1 MSFNVVDPGCSR
13 QPYIGFIGVAYRSIP
28 FPARR
33 RFILSPFSLISR
45 RTHATYFQLKSN
57 FLSRYRLLHLVPFV
71 LKISNPVSPIAM
83 AQPSEF
89 EPAIFAEIRS
99 VLNERVMY
107 IDGAMGTMIQRYKLK
122 EPDFRGERYS
132 SHSHD
137 LQGNND
143 ILSITRP
150 DVIQS
155 IHEQYLEAGSD
166 FVETN
171 TFSGTKIAQADYHL
185 DTDKDVYDI
194 NFESARL
201 ARAACDKIEGKD
213 GRKRYVAGAI
223 GPTNRTL
230 SISPDVNDP
239 AFRNITFLE
248 VASAYKEQVRALV
261 EGGVDILLVE
271 TIFDTL
277 NAKAALFAIDE
288 YFCENPEQE
297 RRPIFISGTIVD
309 MSGRTLS
316 GQTTEAFWTSVE
328 HAKPMAVGLNC
339 ALGAKDM
346 RGYVERLGRCSDA
359 YIICYPNAGLP
370 NAMGGYDQTGPEMA
384 SEMTSFSNSRLC
396 NIVGGCC
403 GTTPTHIEA
412 IVKLFSSAPPRP
424 HPKPLPQMMRLSGLE
439 QFVLDPQFVRFV
451 NIGERCNVAGS
462 AFFKKH
468 VIAGNFDKML
478 EIALKQVNN
487 GAQVIDINFDE
498 GLLDSHATMRK
509 FCNLLATEPDVA
521 KVPFMIDS
529 SKFDV
534 VEQGLQCVQGKCI
547 VNSISLKVGE
557 EEFIRHAHLVKRYG
571 AAVVVMAFDEEGQAA
586 TKDDKIRICTRAYRI
601 LVDEVQFN
609 PNDII
614 FDPNILTVAT
624 GIEEH
629 NNYAKDFFEATKII
643 RRDLPHCHISGGVSN
658 VSFSFRGNNA
668 LREAMH
674 SAFLYHG
681 ISNGMDMGIVNAGV
695 IPVYSDIPENLL
707 KLIEDVLL
715 NRSPE
720 GTENLLEFSLNM
732 DKKSSLADAGGA
744 DKNKWRELPIKER
757 LAHALVKGIDEF
769 VVGDVE
775 EARQQAKKPLE
786 VIEGPLMDGMNI
798 VGDLFGAGKMFLPQ
812 VIKSARVMKKA
823 VAVLIPYMEAEKAA
837 RIEEAKARGEVTSEE
852 DMYAGTMVIATVKGD
867 VHDIGKNIV
876 AVVLGC
882 NNYRVIDLGVMCPC
896 EKILDAIREHK
907 ANVLGLSG
915 LITPSLDEM
924 VYMAARMEKEGL
936 KIPLLI
942 GGATTSKMHTAVK
955 IAPRYSAPAVHVLD
969 ASRAVTVVSSLLDKD
984 NRDDFVEDVRDEYEE
999 LREEHYAGLE
1009 ERKYIGLE
1017 EARQRKMRID
1027 FTKIAPASK
1036 PGLLGVRALKD
1047 FPLEEIVEYIDWNPF
1062 FQTWQL
1068 RGKYPNRG
1076 YPKIFND
1083 QRVGAEA
1090 KKLFDEAQ
1098 EVLKDYVKNKKLQA
1112 NGVVGVFPANTIGDD
1127 DIEVYAPEDDEK
1139 RNEPIEVYRT
1149 LRQQAEKE
1157 DDDAPYLAMSDFIA
1171 PKESGLKDYVGM
1183 FAVGIFGAEE
1193 LIRGYKLQ
1201 LDDYRVIMCEAL
1213 ADRLAEAFA
1222 EKLHED
1228 VRMKPELW
1236 GYTSNTEELSKD
1248 DLIKIKYQGI
1258 RPAPGYPSQ
1267 PDHTEKEA
1275 MWRLL
1280 DVEKNAGLGLTESLA
1295 MTPAAAVSGLY
1306 FAHEKAT
1313 YFAVGKITKEQA
1325 EDYGMQRKGWS
1336 TKKTEKWLR
1345 PMLSYDTDV

>member
-1 MSFNVVDPGCSR
+1 
-13 QPYIGFIGVAYRSIP
+13 
-28 FPARR
+28 
-33 RFILSPFSLISR
+33 
-45 RTHATYFQLKSN
+45 
-57 FLSRYRLLHLVPFV
+57 
-71 LKISNPVSPIAM
+71 M
-83 AQPSEF
+83 AQLSEF
-89 EPAIFAEIRS
+89 EPAIFEEIRA

-122 EPDFRGERYS
+122 EPDFRGERYKN
-132 SHSHD
+132 HSHD

-150 DVIQS
+150 DIIQQ
-155 IHEQYLEAGSD
+155 IHEQYLEAGAD
-166 FVETN
+166 FLETN
-171 TFSGTKIAQADYHL
+171 TFSGTRIAQADYEL
-185 DTDKDVYDI
+185 DTQQDVYDI
-194 NFESARL
+194 NYESVKVAKQ
-201 ARAACDKIEGKD
+201 ACEKYEEMDGK
-213 GRKRYVAGAI
+213 RRYVCGAI

-239 AFRNITFLE
+239 SFRNITFNE
-248 VASAYKEQVRALV
+248 VVDAYYEQVHALI
-261 EGGVDILLVE
+261 EGGADVLLVE

-277 NAKAALFAIDE
+277 NAKAAIFAIE
-288 YFCENPEQE
+288 KYFDENPEHE
-297 RRPIFISGTIVD
+297 RKPVFISGTIVD

-316 GQTTEAFWTSVE
+316 GQTTEAFWTSVS

-346 RGYVERLGRCSDA
+346 RQYIERLGRCSDA

-384 SEMTSFSNSRLC
+384 AEMEPFSKDRLC

-403 GTTPTHIEA
+403 GSTPAHIKA
-412 IVKLFSSAPPRP
+412 IVETFSKTAPKSPP
-424 HPKPLPQMMRLSGLE
+424 HPLPEMMRLSGLE
-439 QFVLDPQFVRFV
+439 QFILDPALVRFV
-451 NIGERCNVAGS
+451 NVGERCNVAGS
-462 AFFKKH
+462 MFFKKQ
-468 VIAGNFDKML
+468 VLGGNYEKMQ

-487 GAQVIDINFDE
+487 GAQVLDINFDE
-498 GLLDSHATMRK
+498 GLLDSHAVMRK

-534 VEQGLQCVQGKCI
+534 VEQGLQCIQGKCI
-547 VNSISLKVGE
+547 VNSISLKVGVD
-557 EEFIRHAHLVKRYG
+557 EFIRHAKLVKRYG
-571 AAVVVMAFDEEGQAA
+571 AAVVVMAFDEQGQAA
-586 TKDDKIRICTRAYRI
+586 TRDDKVRICSRAYKI
-601 LVDEVQFN
+601 LVEDVKFN

-629 NNYAKDFFEATKII
+629 NNYAKDFFEATRII
-643 RRDLPHCHISGGVSN
+643 KDTLPYCHISGGVSN
-658 VSFSFRGNNA
+658 ISFSFRGNNA

-674 SAFLYHG
+674 SAFLFHG
-681 ISNGMDMGIVNAGV
+681 ISHGMDMGIVNAGV

-707 KLIEDVLL
+707 ELIEDVLL
-715 NRSPE
+715 NRKSE
-720 GTENLLEFSLNM
+720 ATENLLEFSLRM
-732 DKKSSLADAGGA
+732 DKKSSLGAGNDA
-744 DKNKWRELPIKER
+744 DKNKWRELPVNER
-757 LAHALVKGIDEF
+757 LSHALVKGIDEF
-769 VVGDVE
+769 VNGDVE
-775 EARQQAKKPLE
+775 EARQAADKPLS
-786 VIEGPLMDGMNI
+786 VIEGPLMDGMNV

-823 VAVLIPYMEAEKAA
+823 VAVLIPYMEAEKEA
-837 RIEEAKARGEVTSEE
+837 RIAEAVARGEAASQE

-882 NNYRVIDLGVMCPC
+882 NNYKVVDLGVMCPC
-896 EKILDAIREHK
+896 DKIIDAVREHN
-907 ANVLGLSG
+907 ANVIGLSG

-924 VYMAARMEKEGL
+924 VYVAARLEKEKM

-955 IAPRYSAPAVHVLD
+955 VAPRYTAPTVHVLD
-969 ASRAVTVVSSLLDKD
+969 ASRAVTVVSSLLDE
-984 NRDDFVEDVRDEYEE
+984 NNNEDFVEDIAEEYEE

-1009 ERKYIGLE
+1009 ERKYIDLK
-1017 EARQRKMRID
+1017 EARKRKLQID
-1027 FTKIAPASK
+1027 FAGSEPPACR
-1036 PGLLGVRALKD
+1036 PGFLGVKVLREY
-1047 FPLEEIVEYIDWNPF
+1047 PLEDLLSYIDWNPF

-1083 QRVGAEA
+1083 ETVGAEA
-1090 KKLFDEAQ
+1090 KKLYDEAKSI
-1098 EVLKDYVKNKKLQA
+1098 LADYVKNKKLTA
-1112 NGVVGVFPANTIGDD
+1112 HGVLGFFPANTVNDD
-1127 DIEVYAPEDDEK
+1127 DIEVYSPEEDEV
-1139 RNEPIEVYRT
+1139 RSTPIEVFRT

-1157 DDDAPYLAMSDFIA
+1157 DDEAPYLAMSDFIA
-1171 PKESGLKDYVGM
+1171 PKATGLKDYLGM
-1183 FAVGIFGAEE
+1183 FAVGIFGAED
-1193 LIRGYKLQ
+1193 LIVKYKAA

-1228 VRMKPELW
+1228 VRNKPDFW
-1236 GYTSNTEELSKD
+1236 GYTQGNEKLSTE
-1248 DLIKIKYQGI
+1248 DLIKIRYTGI

-1267 PDHTEKEA
+1267 PDHTEKIA
-1275 MWRLL
+1275 MWNLL
-1280 DVEKNAGLGLTESLA
+1280 DAEANADLRLTESLA
-1295 MTPAAAVSGLY
+1295 MLPAAAVSGLY
-1306 FAHEKAT
+1306 FAHEKSQ

-1325 EDYGMQRKGWS
+1325 TEYGEVRKGWNTS
-1336 TKKTEKWLR
+1336 KTEKWLR
-1345 PMLSYDTDV
+1345 PILSYETDV

>member
-1 MSFNVVDPGCSR
+1 M
-13 QPYIGFIGVAYRSIP
+13 A
-28 FPARR
+28 
-33 RFILSPFSLISR
+33 
-45 RTHATYFQLKSN
+45 HA
-57 FLSRYRLLHLVPFV
+57 
-71 LKISNPVSPIAM
+71 
-83 AQPSEF
+83 SEF

-122 EPDFRGERYS
+122 EADFRGDRYKN
-132 SHSHD
+132 HTHD

-143 ILSITRP
+143 ILSVTRP
-150 DVIQS
+150 EIIQE
-155 IHEQYLEAGSD
+155 IHEKYLEAGSD
-166 FVETN
+166 FLETN
-171 TFSGTKIAQADYHL
+171 TFSGTKIAQLDYEL
-185 DTDKDVYDI
+185 ATDKDVYDI
-194 NFESARL
+194 NFESVRIAK
-201 ARAACDKIEGKD
+201 AACQTYFEKD
-213 GRKRYVAGAI
+213 GRRRYVAGAI

-239 AFRNITFLE
+239 SFRNITFNE
-248 VASAYKEQVRALV
+248 VVVAYKEQVTALIEAGADV
-261 EGGVDILLVE
+261 LLVE

-277 NAKAALFAIDE
+277 NAKAAVFAIDT
-288 YFCENPEQE
+288 YFEENLDRE
-297 RRPIFISGTIVD
+297 RTPIFISGTVVD

-316 GQTTEAFWTSVE
+316 GQTTEGFWTSLE
-328 HAKPMAVGLNC
+328 HAKPMAIGLNC

-346 RGYVERLGRCSDA
+346 RSYIERLGRCSDA

-384 SEMTSFSNSRLC
+384 EEMSEFSSNRLC

-403 GTTPTHIEA
+403 GTTPDHIAA
-412 IVKLFSSAPPRP
+412 IAAKFSKTAPRAP
-424 HPKPLPQMMRLSGLE
+424 PKPLPNMMRLSGLE
-439 QFVLDPQFVRFV
+439 QFILDPALVRFV
-451 NIGERCNVAGS
+451 NVGERCNVAGS
-462 AFFKKH
+462 AFFKKQ
-468 VIAGNFDKML
+468 VIAGKYEKMQ

-487 GAQVIDINFDE
+487 GAQVLDINFDE

-534 VEQGLQCVQGKCI
+534 VEQGLQCIQGKCI

-557 EEFIRHAHLVKRYG
+557 DEFIRHAKLVKRYG

-586 TKDDKIRICTRAYRI
+586 TMKDKIRICTRAYNI
-601 LVDEVQFN
+601 LLDVVNFN

-629 NNYAKDFFEATKII
+629 NNYAKDFFDAAAII

-658 VSFSFRGNNA
+658 ISFSFRGNNA

-674 SAFLYHG
+674 SAFLYHA
-681 ISNGMDMGIVNAGV
+681 ISNGMDMGIVNAGI
-695 IPVYSDIPENLL
+695 IPVYSDIPERLL
-707 KLIEDVLL
+707 NLIEDVLL
-715 NRSPE
+715 NRSDSA
-720 GTENLLEFSLNM
+720 TENLLDYSLNM
-732 DKKSSLADAGGA
+732 DKKSSLGGVGDA
-744 DKNKWRELPIKER
+744 DKNKWRELPIRER
-757 LAHALVKGIDEF
+757 LSHALVKGIDEF
-769 VVGDVE
+769 VLLDVE
-775 EARQQAKKPLE
+775 EARVAAAKPLD

-837 RIEEAKARGEVTSEE
+837 RIAEAQARGEEASAD

-882 NNYRVIDLGVMCPC
+882 NNYRVIDLGVMCPV
-896 EKILDAIREHK
+896 EKILQAVKDHK
-907 ANVLGLSG
+907 ADVVGLSG

-924 VYMAARMEKEGL
+924 VFVAARMEKEGL

-955 IAPRYSAPAVHVLD
+955 IGPRYSFPSVHVLD
-969 ASRAVTVVSSLLDKD
+969 ASRAVTVVSSLLDEE
-984 NRDDFVEDVRDEYEE
+984 NRDEFIEDIAEEYEE

-1009 ERKYIGLE
+1009 ERKYIGLQ
-1017 EARQRKMRID
+1017 EARRRKMYID
-1027 FTKIAPASK
+1027 FVKDPPASR
-1036 PGLLGVRALKD
+1036 PGLLGAHALTYS
-1047 FPLEEIVEYIDWNPF
+1047 LENIIDYIDWNPF

-1083 QRVGAEA
+1083 ETVGVEA

-1098 EVLKDYVKNKKLQA
+1098 AVLKDYVANKRLEAK
-1112 NGVVGVFPANTIGDD
+1112 GVVGFFPANTINDD
-1127 DIEVYAPEDDEK
+1127 DIEVYAPSDDNK
-1139 RNEPIEVYRT
+1139 RDTALEVYRT

-1171 PKESGLKDYVGM
+1171 PKDSGVKDYIGM
-1183 FAVGIFGAEE
+1183 FAVGIFGAEK
-1193 LIRGYKLQ
+1193 LIQNYKEQ
-1201 LDDYRVIMCEAL
+1201 LDDYHVIMCEAL

-1228 VRMKPELW
+1228 VRTNRELW
-1236 GYTSNTEELSKD
+1236 GYMNDETLSKD
-1248 DLIKIKYQGI
+1248 DLIKIRYVGI

-1280 DVEKNAGLGLTESLA
+1280 DAEKNAGLGLTESLA
-1295 MTPAAAVSGLY
+1295 MLPAAAVSGLY

-1325 EDYGMQRKGWS
+1325 DDYGEKRKCWS
-1336 TKKTEKWLR
+1336 TAVTEKWLR
-1345 PMLSYDTDV
+1345 PILSYDTEV

>member
-1 MSFNVVDPGCSR
+1 
-13 QPYIGFIGVAYRSIP
+13 
-28 FPARR
+28 
-33 RFILSPFSLISR
+33 
-45 RTHATYFQLKSN
+45 
-57 FLSRYRLLHLVPFV
+57 
-71 LKISNPVSPIAM
+71 M

-107 IDGAMGTMIQRYKLK
+107 IDGAMGTMIQRFKLK
-122 EPDFRGERYS
+122 EHDFRGERYKN
-132 SHSHD
+132 HSHD

-150 DVIQS
+150 DIIQD
-155 IHEQYLEAGSD
+155 IHEQYLRAGSD

-171 TFSGTKIAQADYHL
+171 TFSGTKIAQADYNL
-185 DTDKDVYDI
+185 DTDIDVYDL
-194 NFESARL
+194 NYQSVRVARL
-201 ARAACDKIEGKD
+201 ACDKVEAED
-213 GRKRYVAGAI
+213 GRRRYITGAI

-239 AFRNITFLE
+239 SFRNITFNE
-248 VASAYKEQVRALV
+248 VVAAYREQVKALV
-261 EGGVDILLVE
+261 EAGCDVLLVE

-277 NAKAALFAIDE
+277 NAKAAIFAIDTYFAETPE
-288 YFCENPEQE
+288 YE
-297 RRPIFISGTIVD
+297 RKPVFISGTIVD
-309 MSGRTLS
+309 KSGRTLS
-316 GQTTEAFWTSVE
+316 GQTTEAFWTSIE

-346 RGYVERLGRCSDA
+346 RSYIERLGRCSDA

-384 SEMTSFSNSRLC
+384 DELSSFSKERLC

-403 GTTPTHIEA
+403 GSTPVHIA
-412 IVKLFSSAPPRP
+412 SIVELFKKMPPRAP
-424 HPKPLPQMMRLSGLE
+424 PKPLSNMMRLCGLE
-439 QFVLDPQFVRFV
+439 PFVLDPGLVRFV
-451 NIGERCNVAGS
+451 NVGERCNVAGS
-462 AFFKKH
+462 GFFKKH
-468 VIAGNFDKML
+468 VMAGNYEKMQ

-487 GAQVIDINFDE
+487 GAQVLDINFDE
-498 GLLDSHATMRK
+498 GLLDSHAVMRK

-521 KVPFMIDS
+521 RVPFMIDS

-534 VEQGLQCVQGKCI
+534 VEQGLQCIQGKCI

-557 EEFIRHAHLVKRYG
+557 AEFIRHAELVKRYG

-586 TKDDKIRICTRAYRI
+586 TKMEKVRICTRAYNI
-601 LVDEVQFN
+601 LVDKVKFN

-624 GIEEH
+624 GIDEH
-629 NNYAKDFFEATKII
+629 NNYAKDFFEATEII

-658 VSFSFRGNNA
+658 ISFSFRGNNA

-674 SAFLYHG
+674 SVFLYYG
-681 ISNGMDMGIVNAGV
+681 ISKGMDMGIVNAGI
-695 IPVYSDIPENLL
+695 IPVYSDISETLL

-715 NRSPE
+715 NKTSSA
-720 GTENLLEFSLNM
+720 TENLLEFSLNM
-732 DKKSSLADAGGA
+732 NKKSGLGGVSDA
-744 DKNKWRELPIKER
+744 DKNKWRELPIQER
-757 LAHALVKGIDEF
+757 LSHALVKGIDEF
-769 VVGDVE
+769 VLGDVE
-775 EARQQAKKPLE
+775 EARVAAKKPLD

-823 VAVLIPYMEAEKAA
+823 VAVLIPYMEKEKALKIA
-837 RIEEAKARGEVTSEE
+837 EAQARGETATVD

-882 NNYRVIDLGVMCPC
+882 NNYRVIDLGVMCAC
-896 EKILDAIREHK
+896 DKILDAAREHN
-907 ANVLGLSG
+907 ANVIGLSG

-924 VYMAARMEKEGL
+924 VYVAARMEKEGL

-955 IAPRYSAPAVHVLD
+955 IAPRYLAPAVHVLD
-969 ASRAVTVVSSLLDKD
+969 ASRAVTVVSSLLDEA
-984 NRDDFVEDVRDEYEE
+984 NRDEFIEDIAEEYEE

-1009 ERKYIGLE
+1009 ERKFISLK
-1017 EARQRKMRID
+1017 EARDRKYRID
-1027 FTKIAPASK
+1027 FVENPPACR
-1036 PGLLGVRALKD
+1036 PGLLGTRSFNN
-1047 FPLEEIVEYIDWNPF
+1047 FPLEDIVDYIDWNPF

-1083 QRVGAEA
+1083 ATVGEEA

-1098 EVLKDYVKNKKLQA
+1098 EVLKDYVENKRLQA
-1112 NGVVGVFPANTIGDD
+1112 RGVVGLFPANTVNDD
-1127 DIEVYAPEDDEK
+1127 DIEIYAPEDDDK
-1139 RNEPIEVYRT
+1139 RDAALETYRT

-1171 PKESGLKDYVGM
+1171 PKDTGIKDYLGM
-1183 FAVGIFGAEE
+1183 FAVGIFGAED
-1193 LIRGYKLQ
+1193 LIAKYKEE
-1201 LDDYRVIMCEAL
+1201 LDDYHVIMCEAL

-1228 VRMKPELW
+1228 VRIKGELW
-1236 GYTSNTEELSKD
+1236 GYMNGEEKLSPD
-1248 DLIKIKYQGI
+1248 DLIKIKYVGI

-1267 PDHTEKEA
+1267 PDHTEKAA

-1280 DVEKNAGLGLTESLA
+1280 DAEKKAGLGLTESLA
-1295 MTPAAAVSGLY
+1295 MLPAAAVSGQY
-1306 FAHEKAT
+1306 FAHDKSM

-1325 EDYGMQRKGWS
+1325 DDYGEVRKGWS
-1336 TKKTEKWLR
+1336 TSKTEKWLR
-1345 PMLSYDTDV
+1345 PILSYDTEV

>member
-1 MSFNVVDPGCSR
+1 
-13 QPYIGFIGVAYRSIP
+13 
-28 FPARR
+28 
-33 RFILSPFSLISR
+33 
-45 RTHATYFQLKSN
+45 
-57 FLSRYRLLHLVPFV
+57 
-71 LKISNPVSPIAM
+71 M
-83 AQPSEF
+83 AQPSEY
-89 EPAIFAEIRS
+89 EPAIFAEIRA

-122 EPDFRGERYS
+122 EHDFRGERYHN
-132 SHSHD
+132 HSHD

-150 DVIQS
+150 DIIQE

-166 FVETN
+166 FLETN
-171 TFSGTKIAQADYHL
+171 TFSGTRIAQADYEL
-185 DTDKDVYDI
+185 DTEKDVYDI
-194 NFESARL
+194 NFESAKV
-201 ARAACDKIEGKD
+201 ARAACDKFEAIDGK
-213 GRKRYVAGAI
+213 RRYVCGAI

-239 AFRNITFLE
+239 SFRNITYME
-248 VASAYKEQVRALV
+248 VVDAYYEQIHALA
-261 EGGVDILLVE
+261 EGKVDVLLVE

-277 NAKAALFAIDE
+277 NAKAAIFAIE
-288 YFCENPEQE
+288 KYFDDHPDQP
-297 RRPIFISGTIVD
+297 RIPVFISGTVVD

-346 RGYVERLGRCSDA
+346 RPYIERLGRCSDA

-384 SEMTSFSNSRLC
+384 MEMDMFSKDRLC

-403 GTTPTHIEA
+403 GSTPSHIKA
-412 IVKLFSSAPPRP
+412 IVETFSKNPPKP
-424 HPKPLPQMMRLSGLE
+424 VPKPLPNMMRLSGLE
-439 QFVLDPQFVRFV
+439 QFVLDPALVRFV
-451 NIGERCNVAGS
+451 NVGERCNVAGS
-462 AFFKKH
+462 MFFKKQ
-468 VIAGNFDKML
+468 VLAGNYEKMQ
-478 EIALKQVNN
+478 EIALKQVDN
-487 GAQVIDINFDE
+487 GAQVLDINFDE
-498 GLLDSHATMRK
+498 GLLDSHAVMRK

-534 VEQGLQCVQGKCI
+534 VEQGLQCIQGKCI
-547 VNSISLKVGE
+547 VNSISLKVGVD
-557 EEFIRHAHLVKRYG
+557 EFVRHAKLVKRYG

-586 TKDDKIRICTRAYRI
+586 SRDDKVRICARAYKI
-601 LVDEVQFN
+601 LVEDVKFN

-643 RRDLPHCHISGGVSN
+643 KDTLPHCHISGGVSN
-658 VSFSFRGNNA
+658 ISFSFRGNNA

-681 ISNGMDMGIVNAGV
+681 ISQGMDMGIVNAGI
-695 IPVYSDIPENLL
+695 IPVYSDIPEPLL
-707 KLIEDVLL
+707 RLIEDVLL

-720 GTENLLEFSLNM
+720 ATENLLEFSLSM
-732 DKKSSLADAGGA
+732 DKKSSVGGGSAA
-744 DKNKWRELPIKER
+744 DKNKWRALPVKER
-757 LAHALVKGIDEF
+757 LSHALVKGIDEF
-769 VVGDVE
+769 VHGDVE
-775 EARQQAKKPLE
+775 EARQAADKPLD

-823 VAVLIPYMEAEKAA
+823 VAVLIPYMEAEKEAKIA
-837 RIEEAKARGEVTSEE
+837 EAKARGEAASED

-882 NNYRVIDLGVMCPC
+882 NNFRVVDLGVMCPC
-896 EKILDAIREHK
+896 DKIIDAAREHK
-907 ANVLGLSG
+907 ADVIGLSG

-924 VYMAARMEKEGL
+924 VYVAARLEKEKM

-955 IAPRYSAPAVHVLD
+955 VAPRYTAPTVHVLD
-969 ASRAVTVVSSLLDKD
+969 ASRAVTVVSSLLDENNK
-984 NRDDFVEDVRDEYEE
+984 EDYIEDIAEEYEE
-999 LREEHYAGLE
+999 LREEHYAGLD
-1009 ERKYIGLE
+1009 ERKYIGLQ
-1017 EARQRKMRID
+1017 EARGRKLKID
-1027 FTKIAPASK
+1027 FSGSEPPACR
-1036 PGLLGVRALKD
+1036 PGFLGVEVMREYPLHELLG
-1047 FPLEEIVEYIDWNPF
+1047 YIDWNPF

-1083 QRVGAEA
+1083 ETVGAEA
-1090 KKLFDEAQ
+1090 KKLYDEAQ
-1098 EVLKDYVKNKKLQA
+1098 AILADYVENKKLTA
-1112 NGVVGVFPANTIGDD
+1112 NGVLGFFPANTVNHD
-1127 DIEVYAPEDDEK
+1127 DIEVYAPEDDDIRAEA
-1139 RNEPIEVYRT
+1139 IETYRT

-1157 DDDAPYLAMSDFIA
+1157 DDEAPYLAMADFIA
-1171 PKESGLKDYVGM
+1171 PKESGLKDYIGM
-1183 FAVGIFGAEE
+1183 FAVGIFGAED
-1193 LIRGYKLQ
+1193 LIAQYKKD

-1228 VRMKPELW
+1228 VRNKREFW
-1236 GYTSNTEELSKD
+1236 GYTQGNEKLSTE
-1248 DLIKIKYQGI
+1248 DLIKIRYSGI

-1267 PDHTEKEA
+1267 PDHTEKLA
-1275 MWRLL
+1275 MWNLL
-1280 DVEKNAGLGLTESLA
+1280 DAEANAGLKLTESLA
-1295 MTPAAAVSGLY
+1295 MLPAAAVSGLY
-1306 FAHEKAT
+1306 FAHEKSQ

-1325 EDYGMQRKGWS
+1325 TDYGERRKGWNTS
-1336 TKKTEKWLR
+1336 VTEKWLR
-1345 PMLSYDTDV
+1345 PILSYETDV